1 MKRIGKKLV
10 AFALTLCMSAAML
23 PYVSLFKAA
32 AAEDYTPASEPT
44 TSTAYKDAV
53 GGVQTSVNKLF
64 ANGNDMVIDEKEG
77 KTIATISGK
86 EFDISEGEW
95 YVYGGSDTT
104 GKNYK
109 EVTITMN
116 GGKVNTIVGSNMVA
130 GHIETVNIVING
142 GTLGM
147 AIGNRGGNG
156 GGASSYDAR
165 KTFSVGTANITV
177 TGSTIQAIAG
187 TYGHTYTN
195 AVNMTVSG
203 GTLTAKTSPT
213 QTGII
218 LGGTNGEV
226 ETATLN
232 MTGGNSAGVAL
243 AQRTMMN
250 KAILNITG
258 GNVGNIYAG
267 SYYNADENSSNSWWT
282 KGAGNVNYG
291 QAGSIEV
298 NIGKD
303 VKYNDVFAGFQ
314 FYASEVEAF
323 KTAYGSNT
331 THPAITSTYYDAP
344 VKITLNA
351 KADASYVPAAADK
364 DNLSLL
370 RAVGMKNVTII
381 DNTIVPEVPT
391 VDPEKPVEDV
401 TVGVADETVNEVLN
415 DKTNEIINEV
425 VKNGANAKLDG
436 VESNDSTPVAEKI
449 ADAVQAGKSITT
461 QVVVAPIPAENI
473 PAADKDAISSAAKN
487 ATIAQYLDLSVLLKA
502 DDEVIGKIT
511 KLSTPVTYTI
521 LLPEELLQQKDV
533 TFYIIRLH
541 DGQSDKIALT
551 HVSGN
556 QYSFVTDRYSTYAL
570 AYEKSS
576 TPAPNPDSAVPTGD
590 SRDLVL
596 PIVLFLLAGGAI
608 TATVVSKKKHAK

>member
-1 MKRIGKKLV
+1 MKWIGKKLV

-23 PYVSLFKAA
+23 PYMSLFKASA
-32 AAEDYTPASEPT
+32 ADEYDAPT
-44 TSTAYKDAV
+44 TPTQEVAKDMV
-53 GGVQTSVNKLF
+53 GTSKVDVNKLY
-64 ANGNDMVIDEKEG
+64 ANGNDIVISEKEG
-77 KTIATISGK
+77 KTIAKIG
-86 EFDISEGEW
+86 EEEIDISEGHW
-95 YVYGGSDTT
+95 YVYGGSNEV

-116 GGKVNTIVGSNMVA
+116 GGHVDNIIGSNLVA
-130 GHIETVNIVING
+130 GHIETVNIIING
-142 GTLGM
+142 GTVGM
-147 AIGNRGGNG
+147 AIGNRGGAG
-156 GGASSYDAR
+156 AGASSYDKR
-165 KTFSVGTANITV
+165 DTYSVGTANITV
-177 TGSTIQAIAG
+177 TGGTIQAIAG
-187 TYGHTYTN
+187 TYGYTYTKT
-195 AVNMTVSG
+195 VNMAVSG
-203 GTLTAKTSPT
+203 GTLTAETSPT

-226 ETATLN
+226 ETATLT
-232 MTGGNSAGVAL
+232 MTGGKSVGVSL
-243 AQRTMMN
+243 AQRTMIG
-250 KAILNITG
+250 KAVLNISG
-258 GNVGNIYAG
+258 GEAGNIYAG
-267 SYYNADENSSNSWWT
+267 SFYNASENSKNSWWSS
-282 KGAGNVNYG
+282 GYGNVNYG

-298 NIGKD
+298 NIGTD
-303 VKYNDVFAGFQ
+303 AKYNDIYAGFQ

-370 RAVGMKNVTII
+370 RAVEMKNITII

-391 VDPEKPVEDV
+391 VDPEKPVEEV

-425 VKNGANAKLDG
+425 VKNGSNANLDG

-449 ADAVQAGKSITT
+449 ADAVKAGKSITT
-461 QVVVAPIPAENI
+461 QVVVAPVKAENI

-521 LLPEELLQQKDV
+521 LLPEELLQQNDV

-576 TPAPNPDSAVPTGD
+576 TPAPNPDPAVPTGD
-590 SRDLVL
+590 SANLVL